1 MKTDLLTDILKN
13 QVTPALGC
21 TEPGAV
27 AYATARAKEL
37 LGAEVKKL
45 NIEVDKN
52 ILKNGA
58 SVGIPGTKEHGI
70 VFAAALSLIIG
81 KSETGSK

>member
-52 ILKNGA
+52 ILKTEPV
-58 SVGIPGTKEHGI
+58 SVSRAQRSMG
-70 VFAAALSLIIG
+70 
-81 KSETGSK
+81 

>member
-1 MKTDLLTDILKN
+1 MDNKLLTDILKN

-27 AYATARAKEL
+27 AYAVARAKEL
-37 LGAEVKKL
+37 LGADVNKL

-52 ILKNGA
+52 ILKNGM
-58 SVGIPGTKEHGI
+58 SYG
-70 VFAAALSLIIG
+70 LM
-81 KSETGSK
+81 